1 MMSDE
6 NKMWGVFMNIAVAQS
21 GGPTC
26 AINASLAGVLRAGRK
41 SGEIDRIYGV
51 LNGVEGLLDGRLIDL
66 SHAINDE
73 EKFQLLLRTPSAV
86 LGSCRKKLPDFHKDS
101 SIYEQMTMA
110 FRKAGI
116 RIFFYIG
123 GNDSMDTVAK
133 YSSYLRE
140 NNIDDI
146 CIIGIPKT
154 IDNDLCVTDHCPGFG
169 SAAKYV
175 CTTVQE
181 IVRDSNVYSMPSVTI
196 IEAMGRHAGWL
207 AASSCC
213 IRNNWEQAPHLI
225 YLPETTFSIEKFL
238 FDVKNQMKKYKA
250 VVAVVSEGVKTAE
263 GKFAAEEFQSGQK
276 DVFGHSYLAG
286 IGKFLEKLVAADIGC
301 KVRSIEL
308 NVMQRC
314 SSHIAS
320 MEDIESAAAIGEAA
334 VNAAL
339 SGKNGCMM
347 TFIRESDRPYRY
359 SIGTTDAA
367 DAANS
372 EKLFPAEWI
381 NDSGNDV
388 LPAAY
393 DYFMPLI
400 QGELYPIMKNGIP
413 VHMVIE

>member
-1 MMSDE
+1 
-6 NKMWGVFMNIAVAQS
+6 MNIAIAQS

-26 AINASLAGVLRAGRK
+26 AINASLAGVLRAGQK
-41 SGEIDRIYGV
+41 SGEIDKIYGV
-51 LNGVEGLLDGRLIDL
+51 MNGIEGILNNRLVDL
-66 SHAINDE
+66 SQIISDDE
-73 EKFQLLLRTPSAV
+73 KYQLLLRTPSAV
-86 LGSCRKKLPDFHKDS
+86 LGSCRKKLPDYEEDNV
-101 SIYEQMTMA
+101 IYEKITESL
-110 FRKAGI
+110 RNAGI
-116 RIFFYIG
+116 GCFFYIG

-140 NNIDDI
+140 KFIDDI
-146 CIIGIPKT
+146 RIIGIPKT

-181 IVRDSNVYSMPSVTI
+181 IARDSNVYSMPSVTI

-207 AASSCC
+207 AASAAC
-213 IRNNWEQAPHLI
+213 IRVNGEQAPQLI
-225 YLPETTFSIEKFL
+225 YLPEAVFSSEKFIS
-238 FDVKNQMKKYKA
+238 DVKEKMKEHKA
-250 VVAVVSEGVKTAE
+250 VIAVVSEGVKTAD
-263 GKFAAEEFQSGQK
+263 GKFAAEEYQSGQK

-286 IGKFLEKLVAADIGC
+286 IGKFLEKLVSEKIGC

-320 MEDIESAAAIGEAA
+320 AEDIDSSAAIGEAA
-334 VNAAL
+334 VGAAL
-339 SGKNGCMM
+339 AGNSGCMM
-347 TFIRESDRPYRY
+347 TFIRETDKPYNY

-367 DAANS
+367 AAANS
-372 EKLFPAEWI
+372 EKLFPSEWI
-381 NDSGNDV
+381 NDEGNDV

-400 QGELYPIMKNGIP
+400 QGEVYPVMKNGMP
-413 VHMVIE
+413 VHIVI